1 MMTACEHNRQLM
13 SVGYA
18 RCLDCGAETT
28 LMREAAQAPEPAHV
42 TLVPLTDA
50 DRKLIRDALEAW
62 RIGWHRPDDW
72 TAPDATHHAQ
82 VMQLMGK

>member
-1 MMTACEHNRQLM
+1 MMAACDHNRQLM
-13 SVGYA
+13 SVGHA

-28 LMREAAQAPEPAHV
+28 LVSSPAVAAEAV